1 MKVEL
6 CKFNHDN
13 IRYKVTSIWVGT
25 LFLILGAQSI
35 CDLYNDKIMNINHV
49 KEYGSLMIIFGFL
62 FIFYGLINI
71 NFRRN
76 SYRLFNEYDY
86 DTEFL

>member
-1 MKVEL
+1 MRIDL
-6 CKFNHDN
+6 CKFNYDN
-13 IRYKVTSIWVGT
+13 IRYKATSIWFGT
-25 LFLILGAQSI
+25 LLLIFGIQSI
-35 CDLYNDKIMNINHV
+35 CDLYNDKIMSINHV
-49 KEYGSLMIIFGFL
+49 KEYGSLMIIIGFL
-62 FIFYGLINI
+62 FICYGIINI